1 MRLSNKTYRQLIK
14 LYEEDME
21 LLESR
26 FNSIYLASFSDK
38 GLLDLYN
45 KYETYHHTITDRVSL
60 HDFLMQLSNEMTFR
74 GLI

>member
-26 FNSIYLASFSDK
+26 FNSIYLALFSNK
-38 GLLDLYN
+38 GLLHLYN
-45 KYETYHHTITDRVSL
+45 QYETYHHTLAERESL